1 MTSGQR
7 PAAPHGRIG
16 RRRVDGI
23 VLLDK
28 PEGLSSNNALQRV
41 RHALSAAKAGHAGT
55 LDPMATGMLPL
66 CFGQATKTCGLI
78 LGASKAYR
86 VRLELGAA
94 TDTGDA
100 TGRIVARAPVPV
112 LDEAMITGVLAGLE
126 GMVEQTPPMYS
137 ALKHEGQRLYELAR
151 RGESVARASRRIEL
165 HRLKLNRV
173 AGAEVEFD
181 VECSKGTY
189 VRVLGEEIAARLG
202 TVGHLYGLRRLWVA
216 PFQSEAMVSLD
227 DVMAWRSAAD
237 REEAAPRW
245 LLSVDH
251 ALTDLPRL
259 DLDASASDSI
269 RHGRPVQPGVP
280 VAEGVTVR
288 AYDAAGALLGLLRA
302 GPDQRVHVV
311 RLLANTTDE

>member
-1 MTSGQR
+1 VTASGQR

-28 PEGLSSNNALQRV
+28 PEGLSSNHALQRV

-100 TGRIVARAPVPV
+100 HGRVVSRKPVPPF
-112 LDEAMITGVLAGLE
+112 DEEAVAQVLAGLE
-126 GMVEQTPPMYS
+126 GTAEQTPPMYS
-137 ALKHEGQRLYELAR
+137 ALKHEGERLYEIAR

-165 HRLKLNRV
+165 HRLQLNRV
-173 AGAEVEFD
+173 AGAEFEFE

-202 TVGHLYGLRRLWVA
+202 TVGHLCGLRRLWVA
-216 PFQSEAMVSLD
+216 PFRSEPMVSLD
-227 DVMAWRSAAD
+227 DVMAWRNAAD
-237 REEAAPRW
+237 REEAAPQW
-245 LLSVDH
+245 LLPVDH
-251 ALTDLPRL
+251 ALSDLPRL
-259 DLDASASDSI
+259 DLDASASDAI
-269 RHGRPVQPGVP
+269 RHGRSVQPGVSL
-280 VAEGVTVR
+280 AEGVTVR
-288 AYDAAGALLGLLRA
+288 AYDAAGSLLGLVRA
-302 GPDQRVHVV
+302 GADQRVHVV
-311 RLLANTTDE
+311 RLLTDTTG